1 MRFLSST
8 NANDNECHTFFT
20 ETILTGMYMFVL
32 LNVLDSEGGSCPR
45 SGESLDDPEELCEKI
60 EKS

>member
-1 MRFLSST
+1 
-8 NANDNECHTFFT
+8 
-20 ETILTGMYMFVL
+20 MYMFVL

-60 EKS
+60 EKRLKSRHKQSNIFVRDKT

>member
-1 MRFLSST
+1 
-8 NANDNECHTFFT
+8 
-20 ETILTGMYMFVL
+20 MFVL